1 MADQATQNG
10 ALEREVAVEFDH
22 VSKRFT
28 LYHDRPRSF
37 QEWMVGMFRR
47 AERHEE
53 MWALRDVSFRIGRGE
68 VVAFIG
74 SNGAGK
80 SSLLKLVSGILAPT
94 EGAVRVNGRISGLL
108 ELGAGFHPDLTGRE
122 NVYLNGSILGLDRR
136 EVDRLFPAIVRFAEM
151 EAFIDMPVKHYSSG
165 MYMRLGFAVAIHS
178 KPDILLVDE
187 VLAVGDAAFQAKCL
201 NRILDLKKRGAT
213 ILFVSH
219 DLDSVR
225 KLCNR
230 AIWIDRSRVRA
241 EGPPAQVI
249 AAYLD
254 KVAAQQLADRAEEDA
269 AEAVAAAP
277 AADNRAA
284 DTVTP
289 NPPSPTP
296 SPSSGARW
304 GTRQVEITAVECLG
318 ADGQPSDAFDTDA
331 PFCVRIHYD
340 AHQPIEHPMFG
351 IAIHHEEGAHVS
363 GPNTVYAGFDIPRI
377 HGVGYVDYA
386 VDALP
391 LLAGQY
397 TLTAAIYDHWET
409 GAYDHHDQMYRFRVR
424 PGHAERYGLVT
435 LNGRWSATVAEVS
448 TLSLAEDAP

>member
-1 MADQATQNG
+1 MAAQASPNG
-10 ALEREVAVEFDH
+10 AVGQDVAVEFDH

-47 AERHEE
+47 TERHEE

-68 VVAFIG
+68 AVAFIG

-80 SSLLKLVSGILAPT
+80 SSLLKLVSGILSPT
-94 EGAVRVNGRISGLL
+94 EGAVIVNGRISGLL

-187 VLAVGDAAFQAKCL
+187 VLAVGDSAFQAKCL
-201 NRILDLKKRGAT
+201 NRIVDLKKRGVT

-230 AIWIDRSRVRA
+230 ALWIDRSQVRA

-254 KVAAQQLADRAEEDA
+254 RVAAQQLADRAEEE
-269 AEAVAAAP
+269 AESGRVVEVAAPIPAPPPAAPDQAEVAP
-277 AADNRAA
+277 A
-284 DTVTP
+284 T
-289 NPPSPTP
+289 
-296 SPSSGARW
+296 RW
-304 GTRQVEITAVECLG
+304 GTREVQITGVTCLDAEG
-318 ADGQPSDAFDTDA
+318 RPCDAFDTGA
-331 PFCVRIHYD
+331 AFHVRIHFD
-340 AHQPIEHPMFG
+340 AHQIIEHPMFG
-351 IAIHHEEGAHVS
+351 LAIHHEEGAHVS
-363 GPNTVYAGFDIPRI
+363 GPNTVYAGFDIPHI
-377 HGVGYVDYA
+377 HGVGYVDYV

-397 TLTAAIYDHWET
+397 VLTAAIYDQWET

-424 PGHAERYGLVT
+424 PGHSEHYGLVT
-435 LNGRWSATVAEVS
+435 LGGRWSATVAEAVA
-448 TLSLAEDAP
+448 LSLGEDAP